1 MAEGREISSLAQ
13 LREEK
18 RLARRQVEYGARKLR
33 NDVNDVLNFRGPFS
47 SSSVTASPNKYL
59 SYLGYAFT
67 AFKIASTVM
76 NVVKMFKKKKR

>member
-47 SSSVTASPNKYL
+47 SSVAASPNKYL

>member
-1 MAEGREISSLAQ
+1 MTNKREITSLAQ

-18 RLARRQVEYGARKLR
+18 QLAMRQVDYGARKLR
-33 NDVNDVLNFRGPFS
+33 NDVNDLLDFRSPFS
-47 SSSVTASPNKYL
+47 AAAASPNKYL

-76 NVVKMFKKKKR
+76 NVVKMFKKKKK

>member
-1 MAEGREISSLAQ
+1 MAEEREFSSLAQ

-18 RLARRQVEYGARKLR
+18 QLARRQVEYGARKLR

-47 SSSVTASPNKYL
+47 SGTASPNKYL